1 MKFFTNSSMKVLSI
15 SGIILIFALS
25 LSSMAFA
32 ARRDFYQFKV
42 YHLKTKD
49 QEARLDVFL
58 QKAYLPALH
67 RV

>member
-1 MKFFTNSSMKVLSI
+1 MKFFTNSSMKALRI

-25 LSSMAFA
+25 FSSITFA

-49 QEARLDVFL
+49 QEARLDVFYRKL
-58 QKAYLPALH
+58 ICPLFT
-67 RV
+67 V